1 MLEIVDLASKKYK
14 GNSYAAWSEGTPIQ
28 NELIE
33 AVVGADIHVIG
44 TMRSKQD
51 YILVEENGKQR
62 PQKVGMAPIQRDG
75 FEYEFDVFLDMDIE
89 NNAIVSKTRCPALNG
104 QVFEKP
110 GTDLAEFLREWLR
123 SDSGDGD

>member
-1 MLEIVDLASKKYK
+1 
-14 GNSYAAWSEGTPIQ
+14 
-28 NELIE
+28 
-33 AVVGADIHVIG
+33 
-44 TMRSKQD
+44 MRSKQD

-110 GTDLAEFLREWLR
+110 GADLAEILREWLR